1 MKTIRFIF
9 FFIVIVSPFIVIVS
23 PVSAQNYNP
32 FVAKGDA
39 YYENFENI
47 KAIQNYE
54 KAYSISPDSYEV
66 LMRLARTCNDIGE
79 DLNSKSSKEYY
90 VKAVSYA
97 KSLRKKYPDKAESY
111 YYLAVS
117 YGNLAIFKGGRKK
130 VKLSKEIE
138 KNAKKSIELNP
149 EFYGP
154 YIVLGMYYR
163 EVANANWFL
172 KSFAKGFLGGLP
184 DGTNRDSERMLLK
197 AIELDPRNIYARHE
211 LAKTYRKMGRKD
223 EAIKYLKKVI
233 ELPRYDHQDLQIK
246 AEAKVMLNKLT
257 KNK

>member
-9 FFIVIVSPFIVIVS
+9 LFIVIVS

-197 AIELDPRNIYARHE
+197 AIELDP
-211 LAKTYRKMGRKD
+211 KMGRKD